1 MRAGR
6 GESAPTG
13 DPEPAVLVKP
23 AAPDGGAGEASGAE
37 PAGTRTKSTEP
48 TESAAVGSCHELY
61 VRRSF
66 AVASAVASMTMLF
79 TVWYAF
85 AEEVATAPTVALA
98 GYGVMVALPVVV
110 AITVATAVLTERRGW
125 LATAAVLDR
134 VWRVLAFLNLLWYM
148 GLGLVLATWRIQ
160 MADSQAFLTATSPM
174 TYLFEAWGVLA
185 VSVFPPYWAVVGV
198 VCLAPLQLA
207 LNADP
212 GGVFSSSD
220 LLAAGYHCAH
230 GAMVIGA
237 LEWLRGRARQLDG
250 AERDRGA
257 EDLVLARERAA
268 TLARRR
274 AEDFIHDDI
283 LSALVPV
290 ATGNVS
296 GAPVSTAAR
305 RALEVLADAREPVAP
320 ASAAELLEVLRAE
333 AASLSVPVRVEG
345 LGTGRPLPAEVGA
358 AMALAA
364 REALRNS
371 VRHADPSGVG
381 VDRSVLVDSD
391 GAGIRVVVR
400 DEGVG
405 FDVDSVAARHGLIN
419 SITRRAAD
427 AGVGA
432 RLSTSPEGGTVVSLT
447 WAETT
452 AQEGPEPVERL
463 LETRGARLIAGLLVA
478 FHAVS
483 TVVHWRAYT
492 TPWVSPLCFLA
503 LLVCSG
509 LVLRSW
515 PQGMPRWAAWLVAAV
530 AATAD
535 AVQLTVLVSRP
546 MPGWDHWTTG
556 AAEILACGLLTRGR
570 AIQAWAAM
578 VAVMVGTLTWM
589 ATTGG
594 PLALGLMYCSG
605 HVVVLAVWQGLIAW
619 AQRTHRALGVQ
630 EAWARAARRQQWV
643 EAETRRVMAVTRE
656 HVARRARP
664 VLERIAAGGRVDGG
678 LRREAL
684 VLEAELRDEIRAACF
699 TGTAVPLAAGCA
711 RCRGVEVVLF
721 DDSDGC
727 LGRSE
732 LDRVVQAVVEV
743 LEGCRSGQV
752 VVRVPPVSRR
762 EVVVATHDG
771 HTVLRLDR

>member
-66 AVASAVASMTMLF
+66 AVAGAVASLSMTLLIS
-79 TVWYAF
+79 
-85 AEEVATAPTVALA
+85 EVFVGETAQAPKAVLVA
-98 GYGVMVALPVVV
+98 YVVVAVLPVVV
-110 AITVATAVLTERRGW
+110 AAVVGLAVLSERLGRSSGVAVVDRAW
-125 LATAAVLDR
+125 RALAVADL
-134 VWRVLAFLNLLWYM
+134 VWYVGFALAWS
-148 GLGLVLATWRIQ
+148 GWRI
-160 MADSQAFLTATSPM
+160 MSDSAAALNATSAM
-174 TYLFEAWGVLA
+174 TFMLIVTGVLGA
-185 VSVFPPYWAVVGV
+185 AALPPYWGVKGV

-212 GGVFSSSD
+212 GGGLSSGAYLS
-220 LLAAGYHCAH
+220 AGYHGVFALT
-230 GAMVIGA
+230 MVGA

-371 VRHADPSGVG
+371 VRHADPDGKGV
-381 VDRSVLVDSD
+381 RRIVLVEAD

-405 FDVDSVAARHGLIN
+405 FDVDSVAARHGLVN

-535 AVQLTVLVSRP
+535 AVQLTVLVSRS

-556 AAEILACGLLTRGR
+556 AVLFFACGLLIRGR

-578 VAVMVGTLTWM
+578 VAVMVGTLVWM
-589 ATTGG
+589 AATGG
-594 PLALGLMYCSG
+594 TWVMAIVYCGG
-605 HVVVLAVWQGLIAW
+605 HVVTLAVWYALVVW

-711 RCRGVEVVLF
+711 RRRGVEVVLF

-732 LDRVVQAVVEV
+732 LDRVVQAVVKV